1 MGWEYGIKVTPAA
14 KIPEVIER
22 LSNVIIVP
30 ENYSIERT
38 PTGFAIVQDHVV
50 WPEVMQLSIEQAAG
64 LEELEDGAQYIY
76 CLFHIG
82 GELASTWLRQMQTE
96 TECIDGLS
104 EWFEL

>member
-14 KIPEVIER
+14 RIPEVIER

-38 PTGFAIVQDHVV
+38 PTGFAIVQDHPA
-50 WPEVMQLSIEQAAG
+50 WPEVMQLSIEQAAA
-64 LEELEDGAQYIY
+64 LEEVEDGMQYIY
-76 CLFHIG
+76 CLFHVG
-82 GELASTWLRQMQTE
+82 DELTSNWLRQMQTE
-96 TECIDGLS
+96 TEGLDGMS